1 MLIRGQRLFETQR
14 LLEEIRYLMY
24 ITFRSQRGIGQIVK
38 EKCFGKDISLKLA
51 CLDARE
57 GERFSIILEAQVKV
71 QFLNIFENVSC
82 PQDINHPRFHY

>member
-24 ITFRSQRGIGQIVK
+24 ITFRSQRGIGQVAK
-38 EKCFGKDISLKLA
+38 EMCFGKDISLKLA

-57 GERFSIILEAQVKV
+57 GERLSIILEAQIKA

-82 PQDINHPRFHY
+82 PQGINHPRFHY